1 MADICKDITPQDENN
16 LINKLLPKLPSI
28 MELVAIIYAKIEEI
42 KIKYLTK
49 INQILFELIEKYND
63 SCPPVEVIEKIIN
76 IRNNIVENLSK
87 VYVTVERIS
96 NSITKIN
103 NFLQVVVT
111 SIKVAQGVITTAIAI
126 QLFTPVI
133 PASLL
138 SKITGAQDGAS
149 DLIKKLQFSAE
160 ATQRLVPII
169 EGLNSVTIAVQSFA
183 LYLKS
188 FICKLDALDLIL
200 LKCIDELEE
209 DLKLIPLSSDI
220 IQFVE
225 SIDEANEASTIGTS
239 YKGFIF
245 EIEEVPFS
253 PTVNRKRAL
262 AKNQDGITLLQS
274 ELSFTSTPDILIQE
288 LRFVIDRDNLRAD

>member
-63 SCPPVEVIEKIIN
+63 FCPPVEVIEKIIN
-76 IRNNIVENLSK
+76 TRNNIVENLSK

-126 QLFTPVI
+126 
-133 PASLL
+133 
-138 SKITGAQDGAS
+138 
-149 DLIKKLQFSAE
+149 
-160 ATQRLVPII
+160 
-169 EGLNSVTIAVQSFA
+169 
-183 LYLKS
+183 
-188 FICKLDALDLIL
+188 
-200 LKCIDELEE
+200 
-209 DLKLIPLSSDI
+209 
-220 IQFVE
+220 
-225 SIDEANEASTIGTS
+225 
-239 YKGFIF
+239 
-245 EIEEVPFS
+245 
-253 PTVNRKRAL
+253 
-262 AKNQDGITLLQS
+262 
-274 ELSFTSTPDILIQE
+274 
-288 LRFVIDRDNLRAD
+288 